1 MGLLFFFRPNALLSE
16 MLMLIAYKSNLL
28 VRVNLV
34 KLWFVFSDI
43 GRHCFIWVRW
53 LPLISSRWLKSALD
67 RFSNFDIFQ
76 KINGVKSCTSRTFR
90 IFRTAHHKILLSLL
104 LLLRSLSFIVSNPLH
119 LVCYIFWFV
128 SHHHPYIIPSILIFK
143 KIVKLGC
150 LFLSFP
156 LMIEGEVLVDC
167 AFTTAGEHGQVS
179 PLKFI
184 IVVAHGNDHFL

>member
-1 MGLLFFFRPNALLSE
+1 
-16 MLMLIAYKSNLL
+16 
-28 VRVNLV
+28 
-34 KLWFVFSDI
+34 
-43 GRHCFIWVRW
+43 
-53 LPLISSRWLKSALD
+53 
-67 RFSNFDIFQ
+67 
-76 KINGVKSCTSRTFR
+76 
-90 IFRTAHHKILLSLL
+90 
-104 LLLRSLSFIVSNPLH
+104 LRSLSFIVSNPLH

-128 SHHHPYIIPSILIFK
+128 SHHHPNIIPSILIFK